1 MEATDIF
8 LQELTVDGADKQ
20 PENTKLQRKLF
31 KATRRGDLEKI
42 KRLIQLKC
50 EINCVSNSGKA
61 LLQVAAELGDA
72 CKRNEVI
79 TALLNGGAD
88 LEFGI
93 LHAIRDTNVKVVQTL
108 LSFYSSAPPT
118 SPRPRTSLTCQGHIT
133 PLILAAWLDNF
144 QIVKLL
150 LDRGFTIS
158 DPEWPA
164 GDSSRKDG
172 EKLGPAV
179 YRLNRYR
186 ALASPVYIALTFLQ
200 NVQGGPD
207 PVHRACVLNKE
218 LRDTADQEYEFR
230 KEYLE
235 LSDGCK
241 EFAVALLN
249 ECRSMKEIRC
259 VMEMTNKRTDMLLN
273 MQGKCLNILELAIA
287 TRNEKFVCHPYSQL
301 ALNSEVYKSVPYL
314 EKSSLKQAGLLLLA
328 SVMFPLLFM
337 VWLVSDLYCPNHKL
351 SRMFHSPC
359 VKFLITCGSY
369 QTFLFFLAFTAFHS
383 SQSSE
388 FLEYSIVDWLVLF
401 FVIGL
406 LVEVIKD
413 VYQQGKDRFCSD
425 HWNYLAVALVTSFAI
440 HYSVWWA
447 GRALLAEKVDT
458 MEWETHTRDG
468 YGVILAS
475 YCFFAVGILL
485 SFTRNLS
492 FIQANSITGPLLHAF
507 TQMLVDVARF
517 FLYFVFVFLAFA
529 VSFTKLYLQY
539 DKARRHFHVNIA
551 SPNQTTDPLN
561 LERFGNSMKTIFWS
575 LFGEVD
581 DSGFQIEE
589 DGYGAIWKT
598 GMVFF
603 GAFNIVAVLVA
614 LNMLIAILNESYTRI
629 SEDLDTEW
637 KFTRTKLWLSWI
649 YKKGVLPPP
658 LNILYVFLPVRWVV
672 VSVFT
677 KFHTQEAAEFF
688 SHTSL
693 NRKPK
698 PGCRRSKIDE
708 KERRE
713 VIRNLVLRYL
723 AKKSCHSETET
734 ESSDSEE
741 ENEAAMSL
749 TNNNPINGT

>member
-108 LSFYSSAPPT
+108 LSFYCSAPPT

-200 NVQGGPD
+200 NVQDGPD

-287 TRNEKFVCHPYSQL
+287 TRNEK
-301 ALNSEVYKSVPYL
+301 
-314 EKSSLKQAGLLLLA
+314 
-328 SVMFPLLFM
+328 
-337 VWLVSDLYCPNHKL
+337 
-351 SRMFHSPC
+351 
-359 VKFLITCGSY
+359 
-369 QTFLFFLAFTAFHS
+369 
-383 SQSSE
+383 
-388 FLEYSIVDWLVLF
+388 VDSC
-401 FVIGL
+401 
-406 LVEVIKD
+406 IK
-413 VYQQGKDRFCSD
+413 
-425 HWNYLAVALVTSFAI
+425 
-440 HYSVWWA
+440 
-447 GRALLAEKVDT
+447 
-458 MEWETHTRDG
+458 
-468 YGVILAS
+468 
-475 YCFFAVGILL
+475 
-485 SFTRNLS
+485 
-492 FIQANSITGPLLHAF
+492 
-507 TQMLVDVARF
+507 
-517 FLYFVFVFLAFA
+517 
-529 VSFTKLYLQY
+529 
-539 DKARRHFHVNIA
+539 
-551 SPNQTTDPLN
+551 
-561 LERFGNSMKTIFWS
+561 KT
-575 LFGEVD
+575 
-581 DSGFQIEE
+581 
-589 DGYGAIWKT
+589 
-598 GMVFF
+598 
-603 GAFNIVAVLVA
+603 
-614 LNMLIAILNESYTRI
+614 
-629 SEDLDTEW
+629 
-637 KFTRTKLWLSWI
+637 
-649 YKKGVLPPP
+649 
-658 LNILYVFLPVRWVV
+658 LNI
-672 VSVFT
+672 
-677 KFHTQEAAEFF
+677 
-688 SHTSL
+688 SH
-693 NRKPK
+693 
-698 PGCRRSKIDE
+698 
-708 KERRE
+708 
-713 VIRNLVLRYL
+713 
-723 AKKSCHSETET
+723 CHH
-734 ESSDSEE
+734 
-741 ENEAAMSL
+741 
-749 TNNNPINGT
+749 